1 MNIKK
6 EILVRVRVVF
16 LLITLVCLAITYS
29 IFNLQFNQ
37 GDYWTSKSKKNNLQR
52 LKIKA
57 SRGNILSDDGSILA
71 TSLPFYKVAFDPSVP
86 EKKLFSKKIDSL
98 SYLLSGFFRDK
109 SKESYKRMIL
119 SVKEN
124 GNRYIL
130 LNRRKIDYQEKKII
144 SNWPI
149 FREGRL
155 KGGIIFEKIDERY
168 RPFSKLG
175 YRTIGSVDE
184 NNRGTVGIEYS
195 FNSFLNGDDGEALHQ
210 KIAGNYWKPI
220 YDGTETS
227 PKNGY
232 DISTTINVNLQD
244 ITENALL
251 NGLITNDAD
260 YGSVILMD
268 VKTGEIKSISNLSK
282 NKNGNYNEVYN
293 YAIADQGM
301 HEPGSTF
308 KLASILAYLEDSNAS
323 IYDSLDTGDGE
334 MKFYSEI
341 MKDHKPGG
349 YGKITIKEIF
359 EKSSNIGIAKLI
371 ENQFKSNPD
380 NYLKYLNKFGFNND
394 FNFQIFGSSSPS
406 IKNTNDSAW
415 SKVSLPWIAHGYEL
429 KLTPLHTLSFYN
441 AVANK
446 GNYVNPKIVKE
457 IKRANQT
464 IKRMDNYEEF
474 SIASS
479 KSISTVIELL
489 EGVVENGTAD
499 NIKNSYYKIAG
510 KTGTS
515 KKVLNGRYVNKYYTS
530 FVGFFPSENPK
541 YSCIVVID
549 NPKKY
554 RIYGSDVAA
563 PVFKEIADKIFLSD
577 INYFKEMTLEKYDV
591 SFPTIKSGFR
601 NDLINISNTL
611 GISNHSE
618 SENEWVKTKVIDN
631 SIFWEGININ
641 MNLIPNVIGMTLK
654 DAIYLLESRGLE
666 VIFSGR
672 GRVKKQ
678 TVPPGKLL
686 KNYKRIKISLG

>member
-618 SENEWVKTKVIDN
+618 SENEWVKTKVVDN

-678 TVPPGKLL
+678 TVTPGKLL

>member
-195 FNSFLNGDDGEALHQ
+195 FNSFLNGEDGEALHQ

-251 NGLITNDAD
+251 NGLINNDAD

-308 KLASILAYLEDSNAS
+308 KLASILAYLEDSKAS

-380 NYLKYLNKFGFNND
+380 AYLKYLNKFGFNKD
-394 FNFQIFGSSSPS
+394 FDFQIFGSSIPS

-464 IKRMDNYEEF
+464 IKRMDNYERF

-479 KSISTVIELL
+479 KSINTVIKLL

-618 SENEWVKTKVIDN
+618 SENEWVKTKVVDN

-666 VIFSGR
+666 VSFSGR

-678 TVPPGKLL
+678 TVTPGKLL

>member
-6 EILVRVRVVF
+6 EILVRVRAIFV
-16 LLITLVCLAITYS
+16 LITLVCIAITYS

-71 TSLPFYKVAFDPSVP
+71 TSLPFYKVAFDPSIP
-86 EKKLFSKKIDSL
+86 EKNLFSKKIDSL

-109 SKESYKRMIL
+109 SKESYKKMIL

-195 FNSFLNGDDGEALHQ
+195 FNSFLNGEDGEALHQ

-220 YDGTETS
+220 YDGTEKS

-251 NGLITNDAD
+251 NGLIRNDAD

-268 VKTGEIKSISNLSK
+268 VKTGKIKSISNLSK
-282 NKNGNYNEVYN
+282 NKNGNYTEVYN

-308 KLASILAYLEDSNAS
+308 KLASILAYLEDSNSS

-341 MKDHKPGG
+341 MRDHKPGG

-371 ENQFKSNPD
+371 ENQFKNNPD
-380 NYLKYLNKFGFNND
+380 TYLKYLNKFGFNND
-394 FNFQIFGSSSPS
+394 FNFQIFGSSIPS
-406 IKNTNDSAW
+406 IKSTNDSAW

-441 AVANK
+441 AVANN

-464 IKRMDNYEEF
+464 IKKMGNYEEF
-474 SIASS
+474 NIASLS
-479 KSISTVIELL
+479 SINTVVKLL

-515 KKVLNGRYVNKYYTS
+515 KKVLNGKYVNKYYTS
-530 FVGFFPSENPK
+530 FVGFFPSEKPK

-577 INYFKEMTLEKYDV
+577 ITYFKEMSLKNYEV
-591 SFPTIKSGFR
+591 SFPTIKSGFKD
-601 NDLINISNTL
+601 DLINISNTL
-611 GISNHSE
+611 GLSNHSN
-618 SENEWVKTKVIDN
+618 SENDWVKTKLVDN

-641 MNLIPNVIGMTLK
+641 RNLIPNVIGMTLK

-666 VIFSGR
+666 VSFTGR

-678 TVPPGKLL
+678 TVSPGKLL
-686 KNYKRIKISLG
+686 KNHKRIKISLG

>member
-380 NYLKYLNKFGFNND
+380 AYLKYLNKFGFNKD
-394 FNFQIFGSSSPS
+394 FDFQIFGSSIPS

-666 VIFSGR
+666 VSFSGR

-678 TVPPGKLL
+678 TVTPGKLL